1 MKQICTEN
9 FIEKANKIHNYRY
22 NYSKVKYIN
31 NREKVCIICPEHG
44 EFQQSPK
51 SHLHYG
57 CQKCARMEV
66 GKKNTK
72 TTEEFIEK
80 AKEIVP

>member
-44 EFQQSPK
+44 EFWQGPYKHLIGQGCPK
-51 SHLHYG
+51 CG
-57 CQKCARMEV
+57 GAQKSNV
-66 GKKNTK
+66 D
-72 TTEEFIEK
+72 EFILK
-80 AKEIVP
+80 AKKVHGDKYD